1 MRALSQIRA
10 LGAMSV
16 NPKAALLMF
25 LSCIVFSIT
34 MSVIRHLSASIPP
47 LELVFFRNFFGLL
60 AIVPLFLRTGF
71 APLRTK
77 RFGLHV
83 LRGLATLVAMV
94 GFFTAIAVMPLADAV
109 ALGFT
114 TPLFVTIGAVLF
126 LSETVRLRRW
136 TATGIGFLGA
146 MVVLRPG
153 FAEVSV
159 ASLLLLLSAA
169 AVACSVILIKILART
184 ESVRAIIAYMGLLVT
199 PASLIPALFVW
210 VWPSL
215 EEFGWLV
222 VLGTLATAGHLCV
235 ARALALADASAVMP
249 IDFTK
254 LPITALIAYVAFSEV
269 ADVWTWVGAA
279 VIFGASIYIAHRES
293 KVPPPT
299 TERPVTTGFE
309 ARGEPLGPQP

>member
-1 MRALSQIRA
+1 MRALSRIRA

-60 AIVPLFLRTGF
+60 AIVPLFFRTGF

-83 LRGLATLVAMV
+83 LRGLSTLVAMV
-94 GFFTAIAVMPLADAV
+94 GFFTAIAVMPLTDAV

-169 AVACSVILIKILART
+169 AVACSMILIKILSRT

-210 VWPSL
+210 VWPSV

-235 ARALALADASAVMP
+235 ARALALADATAVMP

-299 TERPVTTGFE
+299 TER
-309 ARGEPLGPQP
+309 R

>member
-1 MRALSQIRA
+1 MPAFPQVRALA
-10 LGAMSV
+10 PLSV
-16 NPKAALLMF
+16 NPKAALLML
-25 LSCIVFSIT
+25 LSCVIFSIT
-34 MSVIRHLSASIPP
+34 MSVIRHLSATIPP

-60 AIVPLFLRTGF
+60 AIAPLFLRSGF
-71 APLRTK
+71 APMRTR

-83 LRGLATLVAMV
+83 LRGLSTLVAMV
-94 GFFTAIAVMPLADAV
+94 TFFTAITVVPLADAV

-136 TATGIGFLGA
+136 TATAIGFLGA

-153 FAEVSV
+153 FAEVSL
-159 ASLLLLLSAA
+159 ASLLLLISAA
-169 AVACSVILIKILART
+169 AVACSVILIKILSRT
-184 ESVRAIIAYMGLLVT
+184 ESVRSIIAYMGLLVT

-210 VWPSL
+210 QWPTL
-215 EEFGWLV
+215 QEFGWLV
-222 VLGTLATAGHLCV
+222 VLGTLATGGHLCV
-235 ARALALADASAVMP
+235 ARALALADATAVMP

-293 KVPPPT
+293 KVPLPN
-299 TERPVTTGFE
+299 TERPVAAGFE

>member
-1 MRALSQIRA
+1 
-10 LGAMSV
+10 
-16 NPKAALLMF
+16 MF

-47 LELVFFRNFFGLL
+47 MELVFFRNFFGLL
-60 AIVPLFLRTGF
+60 AIVPLFWRTGF

-94 GFFTAIAVMPLADAV
+94 CFFTAIAVVPLADAV

-114 TPLFVTIGAVLF
+114 TPLFVTIGAVIF

-136 TATGIGFLGA
+136 TATAVGFAGA
-146 MVVLRPG
+146 MVLRPG
-153 FAEVSV
+153 FTEVSV

-169 AVACSVILIKILART
+169 AVACSVILIKILSRT
-184 ESVRAIIAYMGLLVT
+184 ESVPSIIAHMGLLVT

-210 VWPSL
+210 QWPTL

-222 VLGTLATAGHLCV
+222 VLGTLATGGHFCV
-235 ARALALADASAVMP
+235 ARALALADATAVMP

-269 ADVWTWVGAA
+269 ADAWTWVGAA

-299 TERPVTTGFE
+299 TARPVTAGFE

>member
-1 MRALSQIRA
+1 
-10 LGAMSV
+10 
-16 NPKAALLMF
+16 MF
-25 LSCIVFSIT
+25 LSCVIFSIT

-47 LELVFFRNFFGLL
+47 MELVFFRNLFGLMAL
-60 AIVPLFLRTGF
+60 APLFLRTGF
-71 APLRTK
+71 APMRTTK
-77 RFGLHV
+77 FGLHV
-83 LRGLATLVAMV
+83 LRGLSTLTAMAA
-94 GFFTAIAVMPLADAV
+94 FFYAIAVVPLADAV

-114 TPLFVTIGAVLF
+114 TPLFVTIGAVIF

-136 TATGIGFLGA
+136 TATAIGFLGA

-159 ASLLLLLSAA
+159 YSLLLLVSAA
-169 AVACSVILIKILART
+169 AVAVSLILIKILSRT
-184 ESVRAIIAYMGLLVT
+184 ESVPSIIAYMGLLVT

-210 VWPSL
+210 QWPTL

-222 VLGTLATAGHLCV
+222 LLGALATGGHLCV
-235 ARALALADASAVMP
+235 ARALALADATAVMP

-254 LPITALIAYVAFSEV
+254 LPMTALIAYVAFSEV

-279 VIFGASIYIAHRES
+279 VIFAASIYIAHRES

-299 TERPVTTGFE
+299 TERPVTAGFE
-309 ARGEPLGPQP
+309 ARAETLGPQS

>member
-1 MRALSQIRA
+1 MNPRA
-10 LGAMSV
+10 
-16 NPKAALLMF
+16 AALMF
-25 LSCIVFSIT
+25 LSCIIFSIT

-47 LELVFFRNFFGLL
+47 MEMVFFRNFFGLL
-60 AIVPLFLRTGF
+60 AIAPLFLRTGF

-83 LRGLATLVAMV
+83 LRGLTTLAAMAT
-94 GFFTAIAVMPLADAV
+94 FFTAITVVPLADAV

-136 TATGIGFLGA
+136 TATAVGFLGA

-153 FAEVSV
+153 FTEVSV
-159 ASLLLLLSAA
+159 FSLLLLGSAA
-169 AVACSVILIKILART
+169 AVACSVILIKILSRT
-184 ESVRAIIAYMGLLVT
+184 ESARSIIAYMGLLVT

-210 VWPSL
+210 QWPTL
-215 EEFGWLV
+215 EEYGWLV
-222 VLGTLATAGHLCV
+222 LLGTLATGGHLCV
-235 ARALALADASAVMP
+235 ARSLALADASAVMP

-254 LPITALIAYVAFSEV
+254 LPITALIAYIAFSAV

-279 VIFGASIYIAHRES
+279 VIFTASIYIAHRET

-299 TERPVTTGFE
+299 TERPVRAGFE